1 MKLRY
6 TRRALAELLAAHQW
20 YEEQE
25 PGLGREFLRV
35 FRRLIDSVAEH
46 PAMYARHRDTIR
58 RAFMRKFPYSVFYS
72 VEDDMILVIAV
83 FATSRNPESEP

>member
-1 MKLRY
+1 
-6 TRRALAELLAAHQW
+6 
-20 YEEQE
+20 
-25 PGLGREFLRV
+25 
-35 FRRLIDSVAEH
+35 
-46 PAMYARHRDTIR
+46 MYPRHRDTIR